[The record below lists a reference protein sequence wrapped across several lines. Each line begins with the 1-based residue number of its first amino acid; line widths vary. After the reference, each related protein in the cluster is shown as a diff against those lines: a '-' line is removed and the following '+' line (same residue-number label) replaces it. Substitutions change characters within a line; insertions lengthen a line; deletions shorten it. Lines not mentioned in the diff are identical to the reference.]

1 MKNIIKHAAAVIMA
15 IAAVVGLDPKASV
28 WEMAISFSIAFSI
41 AAVFAY
47 RADKKEGKRNNP

>member
-1 MKNIIKHAAAVIMA
+1 MKNIIKHAAAVIMV
-15 IAAVVGLDPKASV
+15 ITAVVGLDSKASA

-47 RADKKEGKRNNP
+47 RADKKEGKRS